1 MSIKDFFQKVNEA
14 KLKDALSSDDP
25 NELRVVSKDASF
37 NLSDEQL
44 DYIAGG
50 IDYEYDSSAT
60 DE

>member
-25 NELRVVSKDASF
+25 NELRVVAKDASF